1 MTTVQS
7 FMLSICIGAVMGAF
21 MGNVVVLVKFVLED
35 HKEK

>member
-1 MTTVQS
+1 MATVQS

-21 MGNVVVLVKFVLED
+21 MGNVVLVKFVLED

>member
-7 FMLSICIGAVMGAF
+7 FMLSICIGAVMGTII
-21 MGNVVVLVKFVLED
+21 GNMVVLVKFVLED